1 MIYIKKRS
9 SVCKKYYPFTLKIFG
24 TFLLKIFKKNS
35 LWKPEYRL
43 HFRKKTESHSLF
55 TEGAYRTKNITGF
68 RNL

>member
-9 SVCKKYYPFTLKIFG
+9 SVCKKYYPFTLKIFE
-24 TFLLKIFKKNS
+24 TFLLKIFKKTLFGN
-35 LWKPEYRL
+35 PNTDCI
-43 HFRKKTESHSLF
+43 FAKKTESHSLF